1 MLIYDPFERNKN
13 GFKEII
19 ILIFSNGNF
28 TVQELQFRY
37 LKTFM
42 FGLKINCINYSE
54 IECCAGV
61 TFINVKNSN

>member
-1 MLIYDPFERNKN
+1 MLIYDRFERNKD

-19 ILIFSNGNF
+19 ILIFF
-28 TVQELQFRY
+28 LTVQELQFRY
-37 LKTFM
+37 LKTFK